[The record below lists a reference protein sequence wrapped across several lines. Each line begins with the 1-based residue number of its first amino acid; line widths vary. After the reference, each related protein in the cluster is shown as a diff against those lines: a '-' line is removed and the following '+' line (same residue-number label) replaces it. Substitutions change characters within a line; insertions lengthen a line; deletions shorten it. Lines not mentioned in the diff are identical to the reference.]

1 MDILQRLISN
11 ILVIGIKIELASKI
25 NIDGFSNILREQIDR
40 GHKNVVVELSDIAHF
55 NSSHIGMLISG
66 YTTLVNSGGDMRL
79 ASISDRVLKA
89 LEITRLNLVFDIY
102 SSVEEA
108 VDSYQ

>member
-1 MDILQRLISN
+1 MDIIQHLISN
-11 ILVIGIKIELASKI
+11 VLVIEIKIELASKV
-25 NIDGFSNILREQIDR
+25 NFGEFSNILREQIETD
-40 GHKNVVVELSDIAHF
+40 HKNVVVDLSDIAHF

-79 ASISDRVLKA
+79 ASISNRVLKA

-108 VDSYQ
+108 VDSYN

>member
-11 ILVIGIKIELASKI
+11 VLLIEIKTELASQV
-25 NIDGFSNILREQIDR
+25 NVDEFSNVLRAQIEK
-40 GHKNVVVELSDIAHF
+40 GNKNVVVDLSEIHYF

-102 SSVEEA
+102 SSIEEA